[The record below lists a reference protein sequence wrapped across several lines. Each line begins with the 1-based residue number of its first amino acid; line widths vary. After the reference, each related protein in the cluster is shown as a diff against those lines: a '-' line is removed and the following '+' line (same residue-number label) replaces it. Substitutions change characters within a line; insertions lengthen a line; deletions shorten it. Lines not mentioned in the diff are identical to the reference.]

1 VIEGREPIRVVVY
14 TVSQPGGAQISLAT
28 LVRFLDANVDVTV
41 MGTSEEGVADVAA
54 ARPGTPTCVVPAVR
68 NKLDVRSICAHVRA
82 LRHLR
87 PDLLHVSCDN
97 QWSAPYALLAG
108 VLTRTPTIGVVHGPA
123 PAWRRRQ
130 RLLVQWLARAVDAYV
145 SVSKSSAAATAS
157 SLGLSPG
164 SVRTIYNGVRRP
176 PTSSNATGRSPTSGT
191 RPTGPGPVVA
201 SVGRF
206 APEKGFDV
214 LVRAMAE
221 LPRARLVLFGDGEE
235 RANLESLA
243 ERLGLS
249 ERVHFAGWVSS
260 PWDTSFQIDIFAMP
274 SRREGFGITAVEAMM
289 SRIPVVASDA
299 GGIPEIVEHER
310 TGLLVPVDDP
320 KALAEAIGRLLD
332 DPQLRERLVDAAE
345 TVTSVRYTPEAMA
358 ASYEA
363 LYSEVLRERLSTG
376 RRPFSRRH
384 LRTARETS
392 TSPTP

>member
-1 VIEGREPIRVVVY
+1 VVGAVRSKFDLRSVIE
-14 TVSQPGGAQISLAT
+14 
-28 LVRFLDANVDVTV
+28 
-41 MGTSEEGVADVAA
+41 
-54 ARPGTPTCVVPAVR
+54 
-68 NKLDVRSICAHVRA
+68 HVRE
-82 LRHLR
+82 LRRLQ

-97 QWSAPYALLAG
+97 QWSAPYGLLAG

-130 RLLVQWLARAVDAYV
+130 RLLAQWLALAVDAYV
-145 SVSKSSAAATAS
+145 SVSKSSAAATAN
-157 SLGLSPG
+157 SLGLAPG

-176 PTSSNATGRSPTSGT
+176 STSSNAIGRSLTSET
-191 RPTGPGPVVA
+191 RQPNAGPVVA
-201 SVGRF
+201 GVGRF

-214 LVRAMAE
+214 LIRAMSE
-221 LPRARLVLFGDGEE
+221 LPSAELVLFGDGEE
-235 RANLESLA
+235 KANLESLT
-243 ERLGLS
+243 ERLGIS

-260 PWDTSFQIDIFAMP
+260 PWDTSFQIDVFAMP

-289 SRIPVVASDA
+289 SRIPVVASGA

-310 TGLLVPVDDP
+310 TGLLVPPDDP
-320 KALAEAIGRLLD
+320 KALAEAIVRLLD

-345 TVTSVRYTPEAMA
+345 TATSVRYTPEAMA

-363 LYSEVLRERLSTG
+363 LYSEVLRERPSAG

-384 LRTARETS
+384 LLSARGTS